1 MSFSSS
7 LCTSTLDKCLSL
19 FLCGCLQVL
28 TDRLATCPTARCHVC
43 LQTAAWT
50 GPSEPRQTK
59 GQKDKE
65 AALLGE
71 AGNCEK
77 TFHDV
82 DRISLLPV
90 SRRAG
95 LRQRLRWDEMF
106 RLRGWKRGTKGGRQV
121 VSIWIKMSFAKTK
134 DNIPSSNLK
143 ASAESYL
150 HF

>member
-1 MSFSSS
+1 M
-7 LCTSTLDKCLSL
+7 
-19 FLCGCLQVL
+19 
-28 TDRLATCPTARCHVC
+28 TDRLAACPTARCHVC
-43 LQTAAWT
+43 LQTVVWT
-50 GPSEPRQTK
+50 GPLEPRQTK

-77 TFHDV
+77 TLRDV

-90 SRRAG
+90 SWPRG

-106 RLRGWKRGTKGGRQV
+106 RLRGWKWRRKGGGGV

-134 DNIPSSNLK
+134 GNIPSNNLK
-143 ASAESYL
+143 ASAEFYL